1 MEQICVV
8 LKYLIF
14 RREGITWQET
24 AEFCHRIM
32 CLVTWKVSARDLF
45 NIIHIKCKSQICC
58 FKITTRQLSKE
69 LIISWNKMQL
79 TIAHPQEVVLA
90 STIKRFLKTKN
101 TEYWAVRDHQIPRVK
116 MLFFKAQTI
125 VTSFHVETPSSTKQ
139 NICEHFSRTTVSNT
153 SDSIKNGVPPEH
165 NSEKHNVLLPV
176 CQWF

>member
-1 MEQICVV
+1 
-8 LKYLIF
+8 
-14 RREGITWQET
+14 
-24 AEFCHRIM
+24 
-32 CLVTWKVSARDLF
+32 
-45 NIIHIKCKSQICC
+45 
-58 FKITTRQLSKE
+58 
-69 LIISWNKMQL
+69 MQL

-125 VTSFHVETPSSTKQ
+125 VTSFHMETPSSTKQ

-165 NSEKHNVLLPV
+165 SSEKHNVLLPV
-176 CQWF
+176 CQWFSFLLTYSFITIILLVLLPSLTASTDAPISFVQVKHSTFSLP